1 MVMLQSHLLY
11 FPIPGKLYLISALP
25 LRLFWETFQVEE
37 ARNKAQSED
46 TECNL
51 EMEN

>member
-11 FPIPGKLYLISALP
+11 FPYAGKALP
-25 LRLFWETFQVEE
+25 HICPASEAVWATFKVEE
-37 ARNKAQSED
+37 TRNKAQTED
-46 TECNL
+46 MEGNL